1 MFELHNLQSSGKK
14 RKRIG
19 RGGSR
24 GGTSGRGGKGQKA
37 RSGGAVSPRF
47 EGGQMPLYRRL
58 PKRGFSN
65 SSFSTHV
72 QIVNVHQLNC
82 FTNEDVIT
90 KEMLLQAGLITLKK
104 GDQFF
109 HDGLFVKIL
118 GDGALEKKLT
128 VHANA
133 FSGAAQ
139 KAIEATGGKAVID

>member
-1 MFELHNLQSSGKK
+1 MFELDNLQSSGKK

-65 SSFSTHV
+65 SSFSTQV

-82 FTNEDVIT
+82 FTNEEIVT
-90 KEMLLQAGLITLKK
+90 KEMLLQAVLLP
-104 GDQFF
+104 
-109 HDGLFVKIL
+109 
-118 GDGALEKKLT
+118 
-128 VHANA
+128 
-133 FSGAAQ
+133 
-139 KAIEATGGKAVID
+139 